1 MINVPCKLSKGIC
14 HTKFQKKCAMQNFKK
29 NIIVLM
35 RALLFPMYELLF
47 NSEKQF
53 AVYLPA
59 P

>member
-1 MINVPCKLSKGIC
+1 MINVPCKLSKEIC
-14 HTKFQKKCAMQNFKK
+14 HAKFQK

>member
-1 MINVPCKLSKGIC
+1 MINVPCKLSKEIC
-14 HTKFQKKCAMQNFKK
+14 HAKFQK
-29 NIIVLM
+29 NIIVM

-59 P
+59 S